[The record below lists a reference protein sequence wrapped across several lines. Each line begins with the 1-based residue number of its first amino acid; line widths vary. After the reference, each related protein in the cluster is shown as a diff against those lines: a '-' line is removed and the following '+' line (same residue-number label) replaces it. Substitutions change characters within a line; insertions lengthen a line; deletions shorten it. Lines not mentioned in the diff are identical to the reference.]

1 MERMA
6 PDVDMC
12 SVNKHTPEM
21 VQIADAGGVG
31 QAVGI
36 TSLVA
41 IVYTLLPRFWWIK
54 RKIKQQKS
62 TTQSTATSSSNV

>member
-21 VQIADAGGVG
+21 VQIADAGLHSRV
-31 QAVGI
+31 
-36 TSLVA
+36 
-41 IVYTLLPRFWWIK
+41 R
-54 RKIKQQKS
+54 
-62 TTQSTATSSSNV
+62 